1 MGCRKPQSSG
11 SMEMHDL
18 GSAGSARAAA
28 AATVAKR
35 DDPRGFLGI
44 IHDGPYLRNGRR
56 ETTAIRSSFV
66 RTASQRAMAKSAL

>member
-1 MGCRKPQSSG
+1 MGCRKPQVIG

-18 GSAGSARAAA
+18 GQRAAHA
-28 AATVAKR
+28 PQPQQRSPSETT
-35 DDPRGFLGI
+35 LG
-44 IHDGPYLRNGRR
+44 DFSESFMMDYLRNGRR